1 METKDN
7 ETKTRDIFKKVQH
20 AFVISNLLFTL
31 QDREIL
37 DSEEMNPEMVRVA
50 LLMINREL
58 EDVIKLINEPY
69 YYRFNLNHF

>member
-31 QDREIL
+31 QNSEIL

-50 LLMINREL
+50 LLMINQEL

>member
-1 METKDN
+1 MENKEY
-7 ETKTRDIFKKVQH
+7 ETKTRDIFEKVQA